1 MSRSDLL
8 YIRSEQLNTFA
19 DLCDYLDRPRLQDGQ
34 GGASTGDWI
43 TVATS
48 VPCRIKQSNGRE
60 AFLGGAKVTDDHY
73 ILTTSYDDSLKLHP
87 GMRVRFDGN
96 QEYEVEH
103 DNDLH
108 DLRTAGRFLLRRI
121 D

>member
-1 MSRSDLL
+1 M
-8 YIRSEQLNTFA
+8 
-19 DLCDYLDRPRLQDGQ
+19 
-34 GGASTGDWI
+34 
-43 TVATS
+43 ATS